1 MLAFLHTAHA
11 HAASFERLV
20 REIDAQ
26 IPMRHRVEEGLLGEA
41 VSAGTI
47 TNAVR
52 ARLADALGELAHS
65 GASLIVCTCS
75 TLAAAAEA
83 VPLANCSVM
92 RIDRPMA
99 EQAVASGRRIL
110 VLAALRSTLEPTVA
124 LLQQVAAST
133 QRSPT
138 IVEVLNESAWQLF
151 AAGEQR
157 AYAEAIA
164 LTIENSALPADV
176 VLLAQAS
183 MAPASELVRDLG
195 IAVLSS
201 PRSGVLAAVSA
212 YRRLA
217 VAS

>member
-1 MLAFLHTAHA
+1 
-11 HAASFERLV
+11 
-20 REIDAQ
+20 
-26 IPMRHRVEEGLLGEA
+26 
-41 VSAGTI
+41 
-47 TNAVR
+47 
-52 ARLADALGELAHS
+52 
-65 GASLIVCTCS
+65 
-75 TLAAAAEA
+75 
-83 VPLANCSVM
+83 M
-92 RIDRPMA
+92 RIDRPIA

-110 VLAALRSTLEPTVA
+110 VLAALRSTLAPTVA

-151 AAGEQR
+151 AAGEQH

-164 LTIENSALPADV
+164 RTIENSALPADV

-195 IAVLSS
+195 IVVLSS